1 MLLFHFIFFCKLRFR
16 VREEILP
23 VPPVNITESR
33 LFRVLHTDEE
43 LETAYSAL
51 STIRKGS

>member
-23 VPPVNITESR
+23 VPPVNITEPR